1 MPPLPEL
8 ASYLGIGAVV
18 GFFAGLLGIGGGLI
32 TVSSLALMF
41 AAHGYPP
48 EYVMHMAV
56 GTSLAVI
63 VAGSWSS
70 FRAHHRHGAVDWEV
84 VRAMTPGL
92 LAGVLVGA
100 IVARFLTTAFLKYFF
115 LAVMAAITAQMTF
128 SLRPKPSRE
137 LPGKG
142 ALGAVGAGIGALS
155 SLMGGGAAAVGVPFL
170 TWCNVSTHRAIGTV
184 AAMGFPLAL
193 AGTAGYIVSGWNAER
208 LPAGSAGFVYVPA
221 FVAIAIPSM
230 LLAPFGAKLAHR
242 LKGATL
248 RRIFAAFLAVMGVKI
263 ALSV

>member
-48 EYVMHMAV
+48 EHVMHMAV

-70 FRAHHRHGAVDWEV
+70 FRAHHRHGAVDWDV
-84 VRAMTPGL
+84 VRAMTPGV
-92 LAGVLVGA
+92 LAGVIVGA
-100 IVARFLTTAFLKYFF
+100 VVARFLPTAFLKYFF
-115 LAVMAAITAQMTF
+115 LAVMVAITAQMAF
-128 SLRPKPSRE
+128 GLRPKPSRA
-137 LPGKG
+137 LPGRA
-142 ALGAVGAGIGALS
+142 ALAAVAAGIGLLS

-170 TWCNVSTHRAIGTV
+170 TWCNVTTHRAIGTV

-193 AGTAGYIVSGWNAER
+193 AGTAGYVASGWNVER
-208 LPAGSAGFVYVPA
+208 LPAGSLGFVYVPA
-221 FVAIAIPSM
+221 FIAIAIPGM
-230 LLAPFGAKLAHR
+230 LLAPVGVKLAHR

-248 RRIFAAFLAVMGVKI
+248 RRIFAAFLLLVGAKLAV
-263 ALSV
+263 SV

>member
-8 ASYLGIGAVV
+8 ASYLAIGAIV

-41 AAHGYPP
+41 AAHDYAP

-70 FRAHHRHGAVDWEV
+70 FRAHHRHGAVDWEI

-92 LAGVLVGA
+92 LAGVLVG
-100 IVARFLTTAFLKYFF
+100 TTAFLKYFF
-115 LAVMAAITAQMTF
+115 LAVMAAITAQMAF
-128 SLRPKPSRE
+128 SFRPKPSRG
-137 LPGKG
+137 LPGRP
-142 ALGAVGAGIGALS
+142 ALAAVAAGIGFLS

-170 TWCNVSTHRAIGTV
+170 TWCNVTTHRAIGTV

-193 AGTAGYIVSGWNAER
+193 AGTAGYVVSGWSAAR
-208 LPAGSAGFVYVPA
+208 LPTGSAGFVYLPA
-221 FVAIAIPSM
+221 FAAIAIPSM
-230 LLAPFGAKLAHR
+230 LLAPLGAKLAHR

-248 RRIFAAFLAVMGVKI
+248 RRLFAAFLVAMGVKI